1 MEAASSIRQV
11 PHPLFTVSMSLWV
24 ATASSYCSASNGDDD
39 ILFVFIGLAFV
50 LFGVS
55 LFWIAARRLRHAPF
69 VLIGIALGV
78 MSGCGAG
85 VLMHAQQNVA
95 ENHPFA
101 MAEFTLIEDI
111 MEGEYATSCVASV
124 KPDGKTPLKVRLQ
137 LPQSD
142 EALSYGDVI
151 HASARLVAPSR
162 TTQEYFWRNGIVAS
176 ARIDSFERKER
187 HDGLGF
193 LAALRQKALS
203 FFDSQGGAGSAL
215 MRAIVFGERNA
226 LNEEGAYDDMKITG
240 LAHLVAVSGS
250 HLVTISM
257 LMSLALRFARVPR
270 GVGIALQVIFVCAY
284 LVLTAMPLSAIRA
297 ACMVCVTMTA
307 FFAKR
312 RASSLMALS
321 VCIGVMIAHTPQT
334 ALSMSFLLSIA
345 STLGIVLFAGLF
357 MDWLRFL
364 KIGGIPFV
372 SESLALTGATQ
383 LCTAPVSGAVFSQI
397 SLIAPVS
404 NIVAIPF
411 FVVLCVGGFIATM
424 LCFLFPAQSDVILA
438 PLIACAQVFCDV
450 AACLAHMPY
459 ACIPYDG
466 DVVAALVM
474 TALSVTALWVFW
486 PRPSKRLLA
495 GVLGFVTVAL
505 SVSILAASWLRH
517 DEIIMLDVGQGDAFL
532 VRSEGRSVLIDTGN
546 KDADLLAGLARHGAY
561 RLDAVIISHS
571 DDDHVGSLD
580 ALKGVV
586 AVESVYVAQPALTC
600 TCVPCE
606 NLRALSKDVTHGIET
621 GSLEV
626 GDHLKVGNFDLS
638 VIWPDAYT
646 DKGGNADSLT
656 MVLSRRF
663 ENGTTHTALFCGDAE
678 APQIEAMI
686 RKGLVG
692 DIDIL
697 KVGHHGSRQAVDG
710 AVMDVLSPEVS
721 LISVGEQNRYGHP
734 TQETLNYLALY
745 VSDVYRTDKNGDV
758 ICRLHPEGISVHTL
772 R

>member
-1 MEAASSIRQV
+1 
-11 PHPLFTVSMSLWV
+11 MSLWV
-24 ATASSYCSASNGDDD
+24 ATAFSYSSASNGDDG

-55 LFWIAARRLRHAPF
+55 LFCIVARRLRQVPF

-95 ENHPFA
+95 ENQSFVT
-101 MAEFTLIEDI
+101 AEFTLVEDI
-111 MEGEYATSCVASV
+111 VEGEYATSCIASV
-124 KPDGKTPLKVRLQ
+124 KPDGETPMKVRLQ
-137 LPQSD
+137 LSESG
-142 EALSYGDVI
+142 EAISYGDII

-187 HDGLGF
+187 HDGLGV
-193 LAALRQKALS
+193 LAILRQKALS
-203 FFDSQGGAGSAL
+203 FFDSQRGAGSAL

-226 LNEEGAYDDMKITG
+226 LNEEGAYDDMKVIG

-250 HLVTISM
+250 HLVAICM
-257 LMSLALRFARVPR
+257 LMSLALRLARVPR

-312 RASSLMALS
+312 RASSLVALS
-321 VCIGVMIAHTPQT
+321 ICVGVMIAHTPQT
-334 ALSMSFLLSIA
+334 ALSVSFLLSVA

-357 MDWLRFL
+357 MDWLKFL
-364 KIGGIPFV
+364 RMGNVPFV
-372 SESLALTGATQ
+372 SESLALTGTTQ
-383 LCTAPVSGAVFSQI
+383 LCTAPVSGALFSQI

-411 FVVLCVGGFIATM
+411 FVVLCVGGFVATM
-424 LCFLFPAQSDVILA
+424 LCFLFPAQSDAILA
-438 PLIACAQVFCDV
+438 PLIVCAQAFCDI
-450 AACLAHMPY
+450 AARLAHMPY

-466 DVVAALVM
+466 DIIAALAI
-474 TALSVTALWVFW
+474 TALSVTALWAFW

-495 GVLGFVTVAL
+495 GTLGVVTVVLGT
-505 SVSILAASWLRH
+505 SILMASWLRH

-532 VRSEGRSVLIDTGN
+532 VRSEGRSVLVDTGN
-546 KDADLLAGLARHGAY
+546 RDADLLAGLARHGVY

-571 DDDHVGSLD
+571 DDDHTGSLD

-606 NLRALSKDVTHGIET
+606 NLRVLSRDVTHGAET

-626 GDHLKVGNFDLS
+626 GDHLKVGNFDFS

-663 ENGTTHTALFCGDAE
+663 ENGTTYTALFCGDAE
-678 APQIEAMI
+678 SPQIGAMI
-686 RKGLVG
+686 REGRVG

-697 KVGHHGSRQAVDG
+697 KVGHHGSRQAVDET
-710 AVMDVLSPEVS
+710 VMNVLSPEVS
-721 LISVGEQNRYGHP
+721 LISVGERNRYGHP

-745 VSDVYRTDKNGDV
+745 ASAVYRTDKDGDV